1 MLVKDLIKLLSY
13 RANGDKIACVYI
25 DGEPVQ
31 IVDIDTG
38 ISDRVDLVIGDYVID
53 NRVEELN
60 QRVEELEGQNAF
72 ECECVKERD
81 NKLQAIKKL
90 VASISPYDIPKE
102 VAVKLFDVLC
112 IIDK

>member
-13 RANGDKIACVYI
+13 RANGDKIVCVYI

-38 ISDRVDLVIGDYVID
+38 ISDRVDLVIGEYVID
-53 NRVEELN
+53 NRIEELN

-81 NKLQAIKKL
+81 SKLKEIRKRIMSIHKK
-90 VASISPYDIPKE
+90 VSPE
-102 VAVKLFDVLC
+102 VAVELLNMLG
-112 IIDK
+112 IIDQ